1 MTMSELKGA
10 ALFEHL
16 SEIEDPRREQTK
28 LHKLI
33 DILVIAVC
41 ATICGAEGFN
51 EIEEFGEAKEE
62 WLKQFLELSNGIPSH
77 DTFRRVFMLI
87 KPEKFQAVF
96 FRWVESV
103 SKATNGKLVNI
114 DGKRLRGTKSKE
126 KQNQA
131 LCMVSAWAQENRMVL
146 GQVKCDEK
154 SNEITAIPELLG
166 FLELSGCIVTIDAI
180 VCQREI
186 VKQIVEQKADYVISL
201 KGNQGNLHKD
211 IKDYFVWA
219 EKTKFRDIEFDYCET
234 LEKGHGRIE
243 TRRCWVTEDIAWL
256 EQKEDWMGLKSIVM
270 VESQREV
277 IDGKTTIERRYF
289 ISSLS
294 ADAQESLHAVRGHW
308 AIENSLHW
316 VLDIAFREDDCRIRA
331 ENSPENMAILRH
343 ISLNLLKQEKSCKRG
358 IKTKRLKSGWNEA
371 YLSKVLN
378 I

>member
-1 MTMSELKGA
+1 MNNLIGA
-10 ALFEHL
+10 TLFEHL
-16 SEIEDPRREQTK
+16 SQIEDPRREQTK

-41 ATICGAEGFN
+41 ASVCGAEGVN
-51 EIEEFGEAKEE
+51 EIEEFGESKQE
-62 WLKQFLELSNGIPSH
+62 WLGRFLALPNGIPSH
-77 DTFRRVFMLI
+77 DTFRRVFMLL

-96 FRWVESV
+96 LQWVEAV
-103 SKATNGKLVNI
+103 TKVTKGMLVNI

-126 KQNQA
+126 QQQQA
-131 LCMVSAWAQENRMVL
+131 LCLVSAWAEENRMVL

-166 FLELSGCIVTIDAI
+166 LLELSGCIVTIDAMG
-180 VCQREI
+180 CQREI
-186 VKQIVEQKADYVISL
+186 VKQIVEQKADYCISL
-201 KGNQGNLHKD
+201 KGNQGNLHQD
-211 IKDYFVWA
+211 IKEYFEWA
-219 EKTKFRDIEFDYCET
+219 QKTKFQDIEFDYCET

-243 TRRCWVTEDIAWL
+243 TRRCWATEDITWLAHKEAWS
-256 EQKEDWMGLKSIVM
+256 GLKSIVM

-277 IDGKTTIERRYF
+277 MGGKTTLERRYF
-289 ISSLS
+289 ISSL
-294 ADAQESLHAVRGHW
+294 AANAHESLHAVRGHW

-331 ENSPENMAILRH
+331 ANSAANVAVLRH

-358 IKTKRLKSGWNEA
+358 IKTKRLKSGWDEA

>member
-1 MTMSELKGA
+1 MVMNNLKGA
-10 ALFEHL
+10 TLFEHL
-16 SEIEDPRREQTK
+16 SEIEDPRRELTK

-41 ATICGAEGFN
+41 ASVCGAEGFN
-51 EIEEFGEAKEE
+51 EIEEFGESKEE
-62 WLKQFLELSNGIPSH
+62 WLKGFLELPNGIPSH

-87 KPEKFQAVF
+87 KPEKFQEVF
-96 FRWVESV
+96 LRWVESV
-103 SKATNGKLVNI
+103 SSRTKGKLVNL

-131 LCMVSAWAQENRMVL
+131 LCMVSAWSEENRMVL
-146 GQVKCDEK
+146 GQVRCEEK
-154 SNEITAIPELLG
+154 SNEITAIPELLSL
-166 FLELSGCIVTIDAI
+166 LELSGCIVTIDAMG
-180 VCQREI
+180 CQREI

-201 KGNQGNLHKD
+201 KGNQGNLHKE
-211 IKDYFVWA
+211 IKEYFIWA
-219 EKTKFRDIEFDYCET
+219 ERISWRDIEFDYCET
-234 LEKGHGRIE
+234 IEKGHGRIE
-243 TRRCWVTEDIAWL
+243 TRRCWVTEDIDWL
-256 EQKEDWMGLKSIVM
+256 EQKEDWSGLKSIVM

-277 IDGKTTIERRYF
+277 IDGKTSIERRYF

-294 ADAQESLHAVRGHW
+294 KDAKESLRAVRGHW

-316 VLDIAFREDDCRIRA
+316 VLDISFREGDCRIRA
-331 ENSPENMAILRH
+331 ENSAENMAIVRH

-358 IKTKRLKSGWNEA
+358 IKTKRLKSGWDEA